1 MDNENLILQQNADKT
16 MQKVSRNTVF
26 EILKIVCIIA
36 IIAHHYVVHGAID
49 IHTSAFTFNEIFMD
63 IVGNSFPH
71 VTILM
76 MISGYFLIDSTKVK
90 WKKFFELFI
99 EAIFFSVGWFIV
111 QSIVTKDFSLMSFY
125 ESVFSI
131 FLESTWYVG
140 CYLIVY
146 ALHPFINKA
155 LKACSKKELNILMLF
170 LFIVFVIIPTL
181 PYVNFFLNQLVIF
194 LVLYCFGAYLSMH
207 KDSKYCTKGKGISLF
222 AICFV
227 LLIAS
232 IILIRFL
239 SRYFE
244 SLGNQITYFATNTSI
259 LYVGMA
265 TGLII
270 FCGAIKPFVCKPIN
284 FIASFSLG
292 IYLFHDNTTWQRSLF
307 YNDLFKVPEYA
318 SGNLL
323 VPNFL
328 LTVLLIFVCGLIISI
343 IYRYALEKPIE
354 ALVKLIS
361 NKIKEKRINK
371 TE

>member
-131 FLESTWYVG
+131 FLGS
-140 CYLIVY
+140 
-146 ALHPFINKA
+146 A
-155 LKACSKKELNILMLF
+155 
-170 LFIVFVIIPTL
+170 
-181 PYVNFFLNQLVIF
+181 
-194 LVLYCFGAYLSMH
+194 
-207 KDSKYCTKGKGISLF
+207 
-222 AICFV
+222 
-227 LLIAS
+227 
-232 IILIRFL
+232 
-239 SRYFE
+239 
-244 SLGNQITYFATNTSI
+244 
-259 LYVGMA
+259 
-265 TGLII
+265 
-270 FCGAIKPFVCKPIN
+270 
-284 FIASFSLG
+284 
-292 IYLFHDNTTWQRSLF
+292 
-307 YNDLFKVPEYA
+307 
-318 SGNLL
+318 
-323 VPNFL
+323 
-328 LTVLLIFVCGLIISI
+328 
-343 IYRYALEKPIE
+343 
-354 ALVKLIS
+354 
-361 NKIKEKRINK
+361 
-371 TE
+371 